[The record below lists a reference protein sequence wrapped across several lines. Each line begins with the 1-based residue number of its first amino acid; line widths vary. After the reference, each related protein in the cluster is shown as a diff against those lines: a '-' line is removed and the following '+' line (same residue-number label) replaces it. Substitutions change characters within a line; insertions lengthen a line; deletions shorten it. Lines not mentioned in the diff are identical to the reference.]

1 MKTIDYFA
9 YLVENIHTTIIA
21 TVDDA
26 GHPVTSAIDMMDYDE
41 SGLYFLTAKGKK
53 FYQRLKAHPHI
64 ALTGLKGES
73 TMTSVAL
80 SLQGEVK
87 EIGPDYLPRLFSKN
101 PYMYEIYPN
110 ETARE
115 TLTVFKIERGHGEW
129 FDLSKRPIER
139 DQFTFGDDDMVE
151 HGFFIT
157 NQCIGCGACVA
168 VCPQLCIVDDQV
180 PFQIEHRHCLRCGA
194 CLKECPVNAI
204 KRK

>member
-9 YLVENIHTTIIA
+9 YLVENIHTTIMA

-41 SGLYFLTAKGKK
+41 SGLYFLTAKGKN

-64 ALTGLKGES
+64 ALTGLKGET

-80 SLQGEVK
+80 SLQGEVT
-87 EIGPDYLPRLFSKN
+87 ETGSDDLPRLFSKN

-110 ETARE
+110 EAARE
-115 TLTVFKIERGHGEW
+115 ALTVFKIEHGHGEW

-139 DQFTFGDDDMVE
+139 DQFTFGNNDSVE
-151 HGFFIT
+151 HGFYIT
-157 NQCIGCGACVA
+157 DQCIGCGACVT

-180 PFQIEHRHCLRCGA
+180 PFQIEQNHCLRCGA

-204 KRK
+204 IRK